1 MVSAIKGPGNLPSPQ
16 GAGVHE
22 AGAPAA
28 QNPLEGAQKPGVA
41 APLSGNAVEEA
52 RRGDIQKEW
61 KRLRDR
67 TAKRSLAG
75 AAHIFSEAYFP
86 PNLLDTQNPQNDP
99 KYLRLLAS
107 ILGFEALFEEGDEEE
122 EGDGFA
128 AGDPGDLDADE

>member
-1 MVSAIKGPGNLPSPQ
+1 MVNAIKGLGGLSGTHEAVAPATRGPVEETQKQ
-16 GAGVHE
+16 GAVT
-22 AGAPAA
+22 
-28 QNPLEGAQKPGVA
+28 
-41 APLSGNAVEEA
+41 PLSGNAVEEA

-86 PNLLDTQNPQNDP
+86 PDLLDTRTPQNDP

-128 AGDPGDLDADE
+128 AGDSGDLDADE